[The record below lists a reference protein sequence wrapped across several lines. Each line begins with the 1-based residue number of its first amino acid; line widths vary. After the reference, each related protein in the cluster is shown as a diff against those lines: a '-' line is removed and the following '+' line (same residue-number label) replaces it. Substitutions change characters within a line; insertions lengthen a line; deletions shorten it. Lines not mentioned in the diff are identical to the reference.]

1 MNALLNKIIENRG
14 ANYCHAVEVSSVHE
28 LENMTEAIINENEN
42 EFSIEVITEFLE
54 TLAVYYLAEEEE
66 ENLEEEEKIYNFSFY
81 NYINENLI

>member
-14 ANYCHAVEVSSVHE
+14 GNYCHVVEVSSIYE
-28 LENMTEAIINENEN
+28 LENIAEDIVNENEN

-54 TLAVYYLAEEEE
+54 SLTIYYLTEE
-66 ENLEEEEKIYNFSFY
+66 ENLEEEEKIYNFSFS